1 MLAGLTLAGSRTMG
15 SGGDNSMISVICD
28 AEGTVVLQTG
38 HANAQPDRA
47 ADAWTSEAGHK
58 SVVGTPLVK
67 TFWFDHLDVD
77 HKELQQ
83 IVRRAATAGKP
94 DRVRIWIRVDKH
106 QLIRVELTA
115 TPLVDATGTAKQ
127 VLVRT
132 EPTRADARRK
142 DFPDERNNRVRTID
156 AAGNESAPSQTGLD
170 LLAVRLSV
178 PMVRLELSS
187 STVLAGN
194 EAFAAMIGRPQAD
207 CANLPL
213 SELLHADDRRAAS
226 EAFAGRSAS
235 SPPERPLDV
244 RLLTATGEREVRL
257 TPTTDPAATAAI
269 VLVITDR
276 SDAARASALA
286 STNAQLIEAS
296 THHARWLARLD
307 KLIDQSPVGLALFEN
322 GQPIRTNPAFERQI
336 ADSGAWVDALTHRA
350 ARTRSTA
357 EQLSTKQ
364 AITGYWLADPNA
376 DDDTTLVGATIAPSP
391 GPAIEAERRLDAT
404 LAAMVQ
410 SERLAAAVIETN
422 GDVLPL
428 GPALARLVG
437 EGAINTIDSLI
448 AATSIGELR
457 SALAQVRSSRSTASV
472 RAVLRNNATCDVT
485 LAALEGGQGVLAIFE
500 DATELSTQLES
511 LRGRLAAQH
520 ETIERLELATAEAAE
535 ARQLRARDIERQAQS
550 KRLFDAFAGGSL
562 SWDVDEGKV
571 EADARARKLLGC
583 EPSGDLTP
591 ATLLAAARA
600 DDRDRF
606 ERALFDAMSCDGD
619 GGFDATVHVGPEASP
634 VRIVG
639 SVLFDERDGSRDPSR
654 FVGGAV
660 DISDVRRT
668 ETQVAELASL
678 LQLRTAELNAIFEC
692 APDALRITTN
702 GTMRHNAAATTL
714 FAEHIDAMF
723 NGDGTAPP
731 ALALSGRSAA
741 AVVSIDGD
749 KVVLSSAAPVI
760 SGGQVV
766 GAVSV
771 DRDVTDQRRLEA
783 ELHNRDEQ
791 IEGLFQNTG
800 VGLAYLDSN
809 GVILDANPQLSVLL
823 GYSRSD
829 LTGKPIGGL
838 AIDTDRAT
846 LAGQLEAVLSG
857 ELTSCSSEVQLLRRG
872 GEPRWVQLTIA
883 PRHGTGDR
891 SVVAIVQDMHEL
903 RFERDRRTEAST
915 MLVALR
921 ERYDLLSSTIG
932 EGFVLTDDRGRIV
945 EANAAARKL
954 LALPADHSDVPAF
967 DHLSFT
973 SPDTGTAVTQKLPW
987 QRAARGKAT
996 SAELVVRSSD
1006 EGVAR
1011 TIEFVASPAPQRQVA
1026 INMRDVTSRHAMQE
1040 DLQKAYARVVEAHTL
1055 LQQRTQQW
1063 ESNFVSAVNQ
1073 LGAATAS
1080 AAPMAKAIAGD
1091 TRLPSDLRTAAQ
1103 RMVDAFRVHDRLV
1116 KHYADVPGTAAGTAR
1131 VHAPPGRPAPTMRE
1145 DVDVQ
1150 HLADEALRLVAA
1162 RYNVVGRLT
1171 AKLAATATMCHLD
1184 AALIRHALWSVFAH
1198 AAAHASKAAA
1208 RIEST
1213 DARSDTGEPRVRLT
1227 VTWQGRSSRA
1237 AELSLATSLVE
1248 SEGGTLTVESA
1259 GDGTVATI
1267 EFATIAASASGD
1279 ARRADAPTRARVL
1292 LVEDHDSTARVLS
1305 RQLARLRCEITLAT
1319 TIAEAEE
1326 KLAAAGV
1333 AIDLVVCDLTMPD
1346 GSAAEFVSRLNA
1358 ARAAAKKS
1366 PLPAIALRGYGGDHD
1381 AKALKA
1387 AGFVDQLIK
1396 PVDLNA
1402 LATAIGKI
1410 PVGNRGV
1417 SFARDA
1423 IA

>member
-1 MLAGLTLAGSRTMG
+1 MG
-15 SGGDNSMISVICD
+15 SGGDKAVISVICD

-38 HANAQPDRA
+38 HATAQPDGAPDGA

-77 HKELQQ
+77 HKELHQ
-83 IVRRAATAGKP
+83 IIRRAASAGKP

-115 TPLVDATGTAKQ
+115 MPLVDASGTAKQ

-132 EPTRADARRK
+132 EPTRADPRRK
-142 DFPDERNNRVRTID
+142 DAPDERIKRVRTID
-156 AAGNESAPSQTGLD
+156 AAGDEAAPLQTGLD

-178 PMVRLELSS
+178 PMVRLELASA
-187 STVLAGN
+187 TVLAGN
-194 EAFAAMIGRPQAD
+194 EAFAALIGRSQAD

-213 SELLHADDRRAAS
+213 SELLHADDRRAAT

-235 SPPERPLDV
+235 SPPERPIDV
-244 RLLTATGEREVRL
+244 RLQSTTGEREVRL
-257 TPTTDPAATAAI
+257 TPTADPTASGAI

-286 STNAQLIEAS
+286 STNAQLVEAS

-307 KLIDQSPVGLALFEN
+307 KLIDHSPVGLALFEN

-364 AITGYWLADPNA
+364 AITGYWLADSTA
-376 DDDTTLVGATIAPSP
+376 DDDSTLVGATIAPAP
-391 GPAIEAERRLDAT
+391 QPAIEAERRLDAT

-410 SERLAAAVIETN
+410 SERLAAAVIET
-422 GDVLPL
+422 GGEVLPL

-448 AATSIGELR
+448 AAASIGELR
-457 SALAQVRSSRSTASV
+457 SALAQVRSSQSTASV
-472 RAVLRNNATCDVT
+472 RVVLRNNATCDVT

-535 ARQLRARDIERQAQS
+535 ARQLRARDVERQTQS
-550 KRLFDAFAGGSL
+550 KRLFDAFAGGTL

-571 EADARARKLLGC
+571 QADARARQLLGC
-583 EPSGDLTP
+583 DPSGDLTP
-591 ATLLAAARA
+591 ATLLAAARS
-600 DDRDRF
+600 DDQDRF
-606 ERALFDAMSCDGD
+606 ERALFDAMSSDGD
-619 GGFDATVHVGPEASP
+619 GGFDATVHVGPEAAP

-692 APDALRITTN
+692 APDALRITTH
-702 GTMRHNAAATTL
+702 GTMRHNAAAASL

-731 ALALSGRSAA
+731 ALAMSGRPAA
-741 AVVSIDGD
+741 AIVSIDGD
-749 KVVLSSAAPVI
+749 KLVLSSAAPVV
-760 SGGQVV
+760 SGGEVV

-771 DRDVTDQRRLEA
+771 DRDVTDQRQLEA

-800 VGLAYLDSN
+800 VGLAYLNPD

-829 LTGKPIGGL
+829 LTGKPIGDL
-838 AIDTDRAT
+838 SIDTDRAT

-857 ELTSCSSEVQLLRRG
+857 ELTSCSSEVRLLRRG

-883 PRHGTGDR
+883 PRHGSGDR

-903 RFERDRRTEAST
+903 RVERERRTEASATLAT
-915 MLVALR
+915 MR
-921 ERYDLLSSTIG
+921 ERYDLLASTIG
-932 EGFVLTDDRGRIV
+932 EGFVLIDDRGRIV

-954 LALPADHSDVPAF
+954 LALPADRADVPAF
-967 DHLSFT
+967 DHLAFA

-996 SAELVVRSSD
+996 TAELVVSGSD
-1006 EGVAR
+1006 GGVVR

-1026 INMRDVTSRHAMQE
+1026 INARDVTSRHAMQE

-1063 ESNFVSAVNQ
+1063 EGNFVSAVNQ

-1116 KHYADVPGTAAGTAR
+1116 KHYADVPGTAAGGGTR

-1171 AKLAATATMCHLD
+1171 AKLAATSTMCHLD

-1208 RIEST
+1208 RIETT
-1213 DARSDTGEPRVRLT
+1213 DARSDSGEPRLRLT
-1227 VTWQGRSSRA
+1227 VAWQGRSSRA

-1267 EFATIAASASGD
+1267 EFASITASTSGD
-1279 ARRADAPTRARVL
+1279 TKRADALIRARVL

-1305 RQLARLRCEITLAT
+1305 RQLARLRCDVTLAT
-1319 TIAEAEE
+1319 TIAEAED
-1326 KLAAAGV
+1326 KLASGGT

-1358 ARAAAKKS
+1358 ARAASKK
-1366 PLPAIALRGYGGDHD
+1366 PALPAIALRGYGGDHD

-1410 PVGNRGV
+1410 STSTKGV
-1417 SFARDA
+1417 AFARDA